1 MFELTKVFNSF
12 LIVIKKMERFR
23 GRDRFIFFLGGILSP
38 YIFGF
43 LILISKIFSVNLLIL
58 FPTFIQNLLS
68 ITLTITLLYFF
79 IRIGKSQIRNY
90 INQGGELSKRTIYLL
105 AFGWW
110 IISIFISFILL
121 YFFMVLLMGA
131 VFGGF
136 AN

>member
-1 MFELTKVFNSF
+1 
-12 LIVIKKMERFR
+12 MERFR

-38 YIFGF
+38 YIFVF
-43 LILISKIFSVNLLIL
+43 LILISKIFSVNLYIL
-58 FPTFIQNLLS
+58 LPIFIQNLLS
-68 ITLTITLLYFF
+68 ITFTITLLYFF

-110 IISIFISFILL
+110 IVSIFISFILL

>member
-1 MFELTKVFNSF
+1 M
-12 LIVIKKMERFR
+12 IKKMERFR

-58 FPTFIQNLLS
+58 LPTFIQNLLS
-68 ITLTITLLYFF
+68 ITFTITLLYFF
-79 IRIGKSQIRNY
+79 IRIGKSQIRKY
-90 INQGGELSKRTIYLL
+90 INQGGKLSKRTIYVL
-105 AFGWW
+105 ASGWW
-110 IISIFISFILL
+110 IISIFINYILYL
-121 YFFMVLLMGA
+121 FFMLLLMGA

>member
-1 MFELTKVFNSF
+1 
-12 LIVIKKMERFR
+12 MERFR

-58 FPTFIQNLLS
+58 LPTFIQNLLS
-68 ITLTITLLYFF
+68 ITFTITLLYFF
-79 IRIGKSQIRNY
+79 IRIGKSQVRNY
-90 INQGGELSKRTIYLL
+90 INQGGKLSKRTIYLL

-110 IISIFISFILL
+110 IISIFINYILYL
-121 YFFMVLLMGA
+121 FFMVLLMGA

>member
-1 MFELTKVFNSF
+1 MTLFTRD
-12 LIVIKKMERFR
+12 KKMERFR
-23 GRDRFIFFLGGILSP
+23 GRDRVIFFLGGILYP
-38 YIFGF
+38 YIFVF
-43 LILISKIFSVNLLIL
+43 LILISKIFSINLYIL
-58 FPTFIQNLLS
+58 LPIFIQNLLS
-68 ITLTITLLYFF
+68 ITFTITLLYFF

-90 INQGGELSKRTIYLL
+90 INQGGKLSKRTIYLL

>member
-1 MFELTKVFNSF
+1 
-12 LIVIKKMERFR
+12 VIKKMERFR

-58 FPTFIQNLLS
+58 LPTFIQNLLS
-68 ITLTITLLYFF
+68 ITFTITLLYFF
-79 IRIGKSQIRNY
+79 IRIGKSQIRKY
-90 INQGGELSKRTIYLL
+90 INQGGKLSKRTIYVL
-105 AFGWW
+105 ASGWW
-110 IISIFISFILL
+110 IISIFINYILYL
-121 YFFMVLLMGA
+121 FFMVLLMGA